1 MLKSFFRKYLI
12 CGILILFVMSYF
24 SPLVT
29 SSELENQIHASR
41 DVIIV
46 DDEGDGDYISIID
59 ALAHSVSSDIIEV
72 YSGNYTLETASM
84 SKNDITLKG
93 IPYELGAGNDSG
105 KPLIT
110 GYKQPNL
117 LTIIA
122 NYCVFDGFNVSTE
135 GGTPFNLIELKG
147 KNNIISNNIFSGS
160 TIFNAVLINENAY
173 GTSIINNTFNHKQ
186 PIQVEGV
193 ETNISFNRFN
203 NGSEAIVIKPW
214 SSNSNTKVY
223 RNIINNFWQGVS
235 FGEDSIISYNLISN
249 CSLGVDMDGS
259 ENMVVSNNVIKDCGT
274 GIESEAINSTIF
286 RNEIC
291 NCECGVDIFLD
302 SDTGIVKHNNFINN
316 TQDVTFF
323 QWFPIRRHRL
333 LNQIFIRNYYDSS
346 QEKIIKFINGTAII
360 FFIPIPA
367 PPPIFIYI
375 IPITMPW
382 ICWEW
387 FPARKPYDIGL

>member
-1 MLKSFFRKYLI
+1 MKKRYLVIGIILSLVCMSITPSFAQHIEKSYQPSQRTI
-12 CGILILFVMSYF
+12 
-24 SPLVT
+24 T
-29 SSELENQIHASR
+29 
-41 DVIIV
+41 V

-59 ALAHSVSSDIIEV
+59 ALVHSVSSDIIEV
-72 YSGNYTLETASM
+72 YSGNYTLVTASM
-84 SKNDITLKG
+84 SKNGVTLRG
-93 IPYELGAGNDSG
+93 IPYELGVGNDSG

-135 GGTPFNLIELKG
+135 GGTPFNLIEVKG

-160 TIFNAVLINENAY
+160 TIFYAVFINENAY
-173 GTSIINNTFNHKQ
+173 GISIINNTFNHKN

-203 NGSEAIVIKPW
+203 NGSEAIVIKGW
-214 SSNSNTKVY
+214 SSNTKVY
-223 RNIINNFWQGVS
+223 RNIINNFWRGVS
-235 FGEDSIISYNLISN
+235 FGQDSIISYNLISN
-249 CSLGVDMDGS
+249 CSIGVDMDS
-259 ENMVVSNNVIKDCGT
+259 CKNMVVSNNVIKDCGT

-286 RNEIC
+286 RNEIR
-291 NCECGVDIFLD
+291 NCGCGVDILLN

-333 LNQIFIRNYYDSS
+333 LNLIFIRNYYDSS
-346 QEKIIKFINGTAII
+346 QGKIIKFINGTAII

-367 PPPIFIYI
+367 PPPILIYI

-387 FPARKPYDIGL
+387 FPAKEPYNI